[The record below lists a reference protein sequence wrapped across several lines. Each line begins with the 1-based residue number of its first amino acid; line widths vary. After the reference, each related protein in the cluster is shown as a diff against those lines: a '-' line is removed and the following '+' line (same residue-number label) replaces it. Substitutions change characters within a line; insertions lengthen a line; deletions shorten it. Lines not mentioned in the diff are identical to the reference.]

1 MVMNIL
7 SYFVTVNADE
17 RSNLF
22 HPPLIIYILF
32 NFFLHWNASTVQ
44 LVHNCYKFSHFSLNV
59 VQQQDFYSIFI
70 ELWLD
75 RVSLMYSNLG
85 VFYNIIDVHWRIK
98 KKKVA
103 NKKMMTKEQPTVL
116 SLTHLDIVTIFGLL
130 LLSRIK
136 SLTRYA

>member
-1 MVMNIL
+1 MRDNNKI
-7 SYFVTVNADE
+7 
-17 RSNLF
+17 
-22 HPPLIIYILF
+22 
-32 NFFLHWNASTVQ
+32 
-44 LVHNCYKFSHFSLNV
+44 
-59 VQQQDFYSIFI
+59 FYSIFI

-98 KKKVA
+98 KKKEVA
-103 NKKMMTKEQPTVL
+103 NKKTMTKEQPTVL